1 MSRLCAVFASALVL
15 LQAATLFA
23 QSPDD
28 AEIRLVAANDGPAW
42 VGEKVD
48 VYLDL
53 WTRDLS
59 FSGQAF
65 TLPEARGGYLLQADS
80 TTLKLTERRAGAS
93 WQGLRY
99 VFSLYPQRPGTVT
112 VPPFDVRFSTGAG
125 YGSESR
131 DWSFTTQELDVEVV
145 LPPGAEAGALLVTTT
160 EFSLD
165 ARWEPEPPEPG
176 RIELKV
182 GDALVLY
189 VQRVARGVPGMV
201 FAPLPELSVDGL
213 GVYPDSPVVQ
223 DRVSRGDLTGTR
235 TDRVTLVCERPG
247 TYRLPALGFQWW
259 DPERQTLNRDTVPG
273 LTVEVIPN
281 PAWAAAPESARG
293 DGAWDFVRRLL
304 WLVPAALLAWWPG
317 WPIVRAAAGW
327 LRRELRARRLAPLN
341 PRGPRESSG

>member
-1 MSRLCAVFASALVL
+1 MIRLRAVLASTLVL
-15 LQAATLFA
+15 LQAATVFA

-80 TTLKLTERRAGAS
+80 TTLKLTERRAGSS

-125 YGSESR
+125 YGSEPR
-131 DWSFTTQELDVEVV
+131 DWSFTTQELAVEAV

-160 EFSLD
+160 DFSLD
-165 ARWEPEPPEPG
+165 ARWEPETAEQD
-176 RIELKV
+176 RVELKV
-182 GDALVLY
+182 GDALVLS
-189 VQRVARGVPGMV
+189 VERVARGVPGMV
-201 FAPLPELSVDGL
+201 FAPLPELSIDGL
-213 GVYPDSPVVQ
+213 GVYPDPPVVD

-235 TDRVTLVCERPG
+235 KDRVTLVCERPG

-259 DPERQTLNRDTVPG
+259 DPQRQQLNRQTVPA
-273 LTVEVIPN
+273 LTIEVKPN
-281 PAWAAAPESARG
+281 PAWAVAPESAGG
-293 DGAWDFVRRLL
+293 DGSPAFDWRLL